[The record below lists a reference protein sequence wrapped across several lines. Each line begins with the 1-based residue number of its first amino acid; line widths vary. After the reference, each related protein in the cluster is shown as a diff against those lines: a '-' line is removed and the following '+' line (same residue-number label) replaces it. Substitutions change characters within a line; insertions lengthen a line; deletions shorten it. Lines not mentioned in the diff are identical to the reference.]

1 MVWSKAR
8 CALGIN
14 VTQASACV
22 VFCAGIRPFRGTTN
36 QPGANR
42 IPLDINSYSLKLIG
56 SPNPVIERFI
66 LPERV
71 SPSPQKQIRRA
82 GRTALDP
89 PGNLRQLKPGRQ
101 KQMDV
106 IRHNDKSEQ
115 LIIQTIALEH
125 LSHNTPRDFRLLQ
138 PNRPIRRAIQN
149 PIGFDKR
156 SSIIPTNLKKPRK
169 RPSQSPRNE
178 ESHTRRMPMGKIASI
193 HSSKVVTDR
202 CIFLKSNP
210 HRLKPVPH
218 YAG

>member
-42 IPLDINSYSLKLIG
+42 IPLDVTAHPFELIRT
-56 SPNPVIERFI
+56 PDPVIERFI
-66 LPERV
+66 FQKGPFRFSSKLAERADR
-71 SPSPQKQIRRA
+71 PLIRRVISA
-82 GRTALDP
+82 NSSQGA
-89 PGNLRQLKPGRQ
+89 K
-101 KQMDV
+101 KQMNMV
-106 IRHNDKSEQ
+106 RHNHKSEQ
-115 LIIQTIALEH
+115 LIIQTIARKNMPNDT
-125 LSHNTPRDFRLLQ
+125 LSDRWLLQ

-178 ESHTRRMPMGKIASI
+178 ESHTRRMPMGKIAPV
-193 HSSKVVTDR
+193 HSSNSVPTTI
-202 CIFLKSNP
+202 IFLKSNP
-210 HRLKPVPH
+210 HRLKPVPQ

>member
-8 CALGIN
+8 CALGIK

-42 IPLDINSYSLKLIG
+42 IPLDVTAHPFELIRT
-56 SPNPVIERFI
+56 PDPVIERFI
-66 LPERV
+66 LPEGAV
-71 SPSPQKQIRRA
+71 PVQQQISRA
-82 GRTALDP
+82 GRPALDP

-101 KQMDV
+101 KQMNMV
-106 IRHNDKSEQ
+106 RHNHKSEQ
-115 LIIQTIALEH
+115 LIIQTIARKNMPNDT
-125 LSHNTPRDFRLLQ
+125 LSDRWLLQ

-178 ESHTRRMPMGKIASI
+178 ESHTRRMPMGKIAPV
-193 HSSKVVTDR
+193 HSSNSVPTTI
-202 CIFLKSNP
+202 IFLKSNP
-210 HRLKPVPH
+210 HRLKPVPQ